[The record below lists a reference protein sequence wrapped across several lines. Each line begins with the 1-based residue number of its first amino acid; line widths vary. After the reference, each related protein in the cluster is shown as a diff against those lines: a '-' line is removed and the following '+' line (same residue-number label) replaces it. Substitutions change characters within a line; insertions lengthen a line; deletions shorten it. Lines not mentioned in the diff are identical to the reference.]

1 MMTTTTR
8 KATATTMPSRRPSKQ
23 VHGRS
28 RPGSTNQRRARRQ
41 KSPRSLL
48 LLALIISS
56 VAVLM
61 NASTALY
68 IVSEYRRFGHIHLNV
83 VVVLLGIAFAIVAV
97 ATWQDWWNVRRNSRA
112 VGSLKPMRN
121 AKNRSSSETRK
132 P

>member
-41 KSPRSLL
+41 QSPRSLL
-48 LLALIISS
+48 LALILSS

-83 VVVLLGIAFAIVAV
+83 GVVLLGIAFAIVPV
-97 ATWQDWWNVRRNSRA
+97 ATWLEWWNVRRNSRA
-112 VGSLKPMRN
+112 VGSLKPTRN
-121 AKNRSSSETRK
+121 AKDRSSSETRK